1 MRIRS
6 FISLLFISLIF
17 SCKSLATKNT
27 QNTNYLSKQCK
38 KELLDSKIENPTFKL
53 FKTSEIG
60 DYLPLIIKRKGP
72 EGVNIETVS
81 IDVPNIQTIYGL
93 KFTWENQS
101 IIDCRSFYH
110 TPKISLIEQYDDY
123 DSVLMKSLDAIKIS
137 TLYYVKCGS
146 PCNYS
151 EVKST
156 IITKSRY
163 IPPDVYDEI
172 STPLFEYPS
181 QFFADYLTLE
191 ELYQF
196 LVLYDEFEWIKWRGK
211 IYNTNELRKIY
222 EK

>member
-1 MRIRS
+1 MKIKS

-17 SCKSLATKNT
+17 SFKSYATKNT
-27 QNTNYLSKQCK
+27 QNTNHLSKQCK
-38 KELLDSKIENPTFKL
+38 IELLDSKIENPTFKL

-60 DYLPLIIKRKGP
+60 DYLPLIIKRRGS
-72 EGVNIETVS
+72 EGVNVENVS
-81 IDVPNIQTIYGL
+81 IDIPNIQTIYGL

-101 IIDCRSFYH
+101 IIDCRSFFH
-110 TPKISLIEQYDDY
+110 TPKISVIEQYDKY

-211 IYNTNELRKIY
+211 IYNTNELRKMY

>member
-1 MRIRS
+1 MES
-6 FISLLFISLIF
+6 
-17 SCKSLATKNT
+17 
-27 QNTNYLSKQCK
+27 
-38 KELLDSKIENPTFKL
+38 
-53 FKTSEIG
+53 
-60 DYLPLIIKRKGP
+60 
-72 EGVNIETVS
+72 
-81 IDVPNIQTIYGL
+81 NIQTIYGL
-93 KFTWENQS
+93 KFTWKNQS
-101 IIDCRSFYH
+101 IIDCRSFFH
-110 TPKISLIEQYDDY
+110 TPKISLIEQYDKY
-123 DSVLMKSLDAIKIS
+123 DSVLMKSLNGIKIS

-181 QFFADYLTLE
+181 QFFANYLTLE

-211 IYNTNELRKIY
+211 IYNTNELRKMY

>member
-1 MRIRS
+1 MKKLDKIDLFTRHCENRQQAIRKAKAIVDEDVIKVGS
-6 FISLLFISLIF
+6 SVKIF
-17 SCKSLATKNT
+17 N
-27 QNTNYLSKQCK
+27 
-38 KELLDSKIENPTFKL
+38 DSYDF
-53 FKTSEIG
+53 
-60 DYLPLIIKRKGP
+60 
-72 EGVNIETVS
+72 S
-81 IDVPNIQTIYGL
+81 ILHDQ
-93 KFTWENQS
+93 FA
-101 IIDCRSFYH
+101 F
-110 TPKISLIEQYDDY
+110 IEQYDKY

-196 LVLYDEFEWIKWRGK
+196 LVLYDEFESIKWRGK
-211 IYNTNELRKIY
+211 IYNTEELRKLY